1 MKKLFAMFFLTM
13 TVLFLGMGGY
23 ADANVSPSE
32 SSIAKS
38 VKSSPI
44 MNSMETVSGQLEYL
58 SGDWYFMD
66 GRYAF
71 SVTGEKFNG
80 CPVVTGYNFVGG
92 TSFGAG
98 IFRVEEASGLRDIP
112 WSTKGEDAHS
122 LLILNGNE
130 VYRRTAK
137 QQYQESIGGVYL
149 GMTAQEV
156 LAKLGAPPV
165 AEKEETRWVYPEV
178 GLAVEFETGVRSAV
192 LPALPQ
198 ASWWRRLF
206 SVLSSPLWIC
216 PKIWD
221 GGLLYRLS
229 SVSVPVWPFCCSLT
243 MPSPIFI

>member
-92 TSFGAG
+92 DF
-98 IFRVEEASGLRDIP
+98 F
-112 WSTKGEDAHS
+112 
-122 LLILNGNE
+122 
-130 VYRRTAK
+130 
-137 QQYQESIGGVYL
+137 
-149 GMTAQEV
+149 
-156 LAKLGAPPV
+156 
-165 AEKEETRWVYPEV
+165 
-178 GLAVEFETGVRSAV
+178 
-192 LPALPQ
+192 
-198 ASWWRRLF
+198 WRRYF
-206 SVLSSPLWIC
+206 SGRRSFRFKRHPLVHQRRRC
-216 PKIWD
+216 A
-221 GGLLYRLS
+221 
-229 SVSVPVWPFCCSLT
+229 
-243 MPSPIFI
+243 